1 MEQLRET
8 LKGHHLRTTTCRED
22 VLSAFI
28 NKKNALSH
36 GDLEGALGESYDRVT
51 IYRTLKTFLEKG
63 IIHKVLDDEGL
74 RYALCSHQ
82 CSEEKHQHDHIHF
95 KCSTCGKTNCLEN
108 LHIPN
113 VALPQGYQPASFNLL
128 IQGTC
133 PECVAELI

>member
-1 MEQLRET
+1 MDQLRET

-36 GDLEGALGESYDRVT
+36 GDLEGTLGESYDRVT

-74 RYALCSHQ
+74 RYALCTNQ
-82 CSEEKHQHDHIHF
+82 CSEEKHHHDHIHF
-95 KCSTCGKTNCLEN
+95 KCNACGKTNCLEN
-108 LHIPN
+108 LHIPG
-113 VALPQGYQPASFNLL
+113 VALPKGYRAASFNLL

-133 PECVAELI
+133 PECIAE